1 MKPPCE
7 VVSKYLLPAVRA
19 LIARKLIEKYDY
31 TQVDA
36 ASKLGLTQSAMSRYI
51 ALDRGQKIGNIKEV
65 RRLTGAIAE
74 NIAKS
79 QLSQEEV
86 TLKMCGIC
94 TAFRKSGKLCGF
106 HKHIVP
112 TTSKK
117 CRVCYEL

>member
-7 VVSKYLLPAVRA
+7 VVSKFLLPAVRA
-19 LIARKLIEKYDY
+19 LIARKLIEKHGF
-31 TQVDA
+31 TQVEA

-51 ALDRGQKIGNIKEV
+51 ALERGQKIGNIKEV

-86 TLKMCGIC
+86 NLKMCDIC
-94 TAFRKSGKLCGF
+94 TAFRKSGKLCGL
-106 HKHIVP
+106 HKHIIP
-112 TTSKK
+112 TLSKK
-117 CRVCYEL
+117 CRICYEI

>member
-7 VVSKYLLPAVRA
+7 VISKFLLPAVRA
-19 LIARKLIEKYDY
+19 LIARKLIEKHGF

-51 ALDRGQKIGNIKEV
+51 ALDRGQKIRNIKAV
-65 RRLTGAIAE
+65 QRLTGDIAK

-86 TLKMCGIC
+86 ILKMCAVC
-94 TAFRKSGKLCGF
+94 NAFRKSGALCGL

-112 TTSKK
+112 TISKE
-117 CRVCYEL
+117 CRICY